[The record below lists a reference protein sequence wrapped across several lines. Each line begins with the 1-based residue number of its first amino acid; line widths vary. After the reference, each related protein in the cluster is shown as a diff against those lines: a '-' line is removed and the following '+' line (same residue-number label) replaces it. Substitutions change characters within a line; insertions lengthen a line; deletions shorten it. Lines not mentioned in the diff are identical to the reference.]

1 MRESAN
7 LRYTWLAQQRIA
19 LQMKGSR
26 VKRGMTY
33 QAACRKAAAV
43 VLASELYRTER
54 CCNLSVWLA
63 ADIKHSSR
71 RAKSMYF
78 ISGFFWDVV
87 NGIPKTQNTPKTQQQ
102 SASMPNKVTSIC
114 CIAWLRPRLPHKARL
129 LVARV
134 GADCLTYNTAALH
147 TLNWRLPVHQRQ
159 QRLSTHCLHAV
170 YTLSTRCCWQQQSLK
185 SGDLDCFACRV
196 WIHTTQGC
204 QQVTEPNSTS
214 W

>member
-1 MRESAN
+1 
-7 LRYTWLAQQRIA
+7 
-19 LQMKGSR
+19 MKGSR

-102 SASMPNKVTSIC
+102 KCINAQQSHKHLLHCMTQAKTAAQGKALGCTSGC
-114 CIAWLRPRLPHKARL
+114 RLPYVQYCSSAHSQLKA
-129 LVARV
+129 AS
-134 GADCLTYNTAALH
+134 TSETAE
-147 TLNWRLPVHQRQ
+147 T
-159 QRLSTHCLHAV
+159 V
-170 YTLSTRCCWQQQSLK
+170 YTLSARCLHSVYTL
-185 SGDLDCFACRV
+185 LLTAT
-196 WIHTTQGC
+196 I
-204 QQVTEPNSTS
+204 TEIWRP
-214 W
+214 